1 MEIIYGIACG
11 VYDIKTKKIPNILH
25 LLLILYMIYQ
35 YRFVGVFYT
44 IIICII
50 LSPLFF
56 LGFVGSADIKMVA
69 CITGYCGPANSCTIL
84 IISLIL
90 AGIYSLIKMII
101 SGSFLSRFKY
111 MINYLRRLSYGL
123 FMRYEKS
130 SEAHIRLGIFFAL
143 GIVIRRVIYG

>member
-35 YRFVGVFYT
+35 YRFIGVFYT

-101 SGSFLSRFKY
+101 SGSAYKVRDIFCAGD
-111 MINYLRRLSYGL
+111 SYSKGDIWVKIL
-123 FMRYEKS
+123 LY
-130 SEAHIRLGIFFAL
+130 
-143 GIVIRRVIYG
+143 